1 MRKTSDSPFRKK
13 LSYAGLTRVLFI
25 KSRFERGWI
34 AGSSPAMT
42 VCASNHDGFL
52 RHMPA

>member
-1 MRKTSDSPFRKK
+1 MRKTSDSPVHRK
-13 LSYAGLTRVLFI
+13 LSYVGLTRLLFI

-42 VCASNHDGFL
+42 ICGSNHDVFL